1 MKKQK
6 TVKHQQQ
13 WWSPNN
19 NNNNDSQIS
28 VWGFNTRHRE
38 KRQQGRGKA
47 RKGQARKRWSDLIAS
62 GRGRPPGIF
71 SKAGSGT
78 ERGTGCQ
85 ARLGWGLPPQSRDP
99 TPWSDGLIYPARLFS
114 GSISCRIVS
123 FPPPFWFSL
132 QWFSSGLFLC
142 PCIFFLLKPGL
153 FFFFFFSLLK
163 LLFLINPRLFSLS
176 CSVILSFLFHDPLFA
191 FLLSIWATWSSPF
204 LEQRQRKVL
213 DRNLQTPA
221 CSWEQK
227 GMVKEWIT
235 SVYLSRVLLYLK
247 LTSDRARDFLTG
259 H

>member
-1 MKKQK
+1 MVLEFQGCRFVKKQK

-153 FFFFFFSLLK
+153 LFFFFFFSFEAVVSNKSSFVFFK
-163 LLFLINPRLFSLS
+163 LFSYFKFPLPRPSVCISAFHLGHLILSISGTKTKEGIRQKLTKPGLFLGAERHGEGVNHI
-176 CSVILSFLFHDPLFA
+176 CLSFQSFIVFKAD
-191 FLLSIWATWSSPF
+191 
-204 LEQRQRKVL
+204 
-213 DRNLQTPA
+213 
-221 CSWEQK
+221 
-227 GMVKEWIT
+227 
-235 SVYLSRVLLYLK
+235 
-247 LTSDRARDFLTG
+247 
-259 H
+259 